1 MWEPKQK
8 WTTEEEAALKAGIG
22 KHGARKWCT
31 ILKDPEFR
39 NILCYRSNVD
49 LKVRFLG
56 RQTLP
61 ALAADKYRNMN
72 VTVNASGSRDKV
84 RTMVTTTPTAKKP
97 RSVPKQESHSTA
109 ITTITYDGDDDVVNV
124 KPIIKPIVTFT
135 TGNKSLSR
143 LENIILENVK
153 TLNEPTRS
161 YKTVVANSSIYCEQY
176 WPPADFDH
184 VLSAK
189 LNELTSSRK
198 LMKVQRPE
206 EVEQRANIH
215 LHLPPSG
222 WTAPCSEHVAF
233 GINCRVGNAML

>member
-1 MWEPKQK
+1 MGEPKQK
-8 WTTEEEAALKAGIG
+8 WTAEEEAALKAGIG
-22 KHGARKWCT
+22 KHRARKWCT

-39 NILCYRSNVD
+39 NILRYRSNVD
-49 LKVRFLG
+49 LK
-56 RQTLP
+56 
-61 ALAADKYRNMN
+61 DKYRNMN

-84 RTMVTTTPTAKKP
+84 RTMVTTMPTAKKP
-97 RSVPKQESHSTA
+97 RSTPKQESHSTA
-109 ITTITYDGDDDVVNV
+109 ITTITSDGHDDVVDV

-143 LENIILENVK
+143 LENIILEAVK

-161 YKTVVANSSIYCEQY
+161 YKTSVANSSEQY
-176 WPPADFDH
+176 WPRADFDH

-189 LNELTSSRK
+189 LNELTSSWK
-198 LMKVQRPE
+198 LMKAVTFLSTRPE

-222 WTAPCSEHVAF
+222 WTAPCSEH
-233 GINCRVGNAML
+233 GEPNYPLI